1 VKLATLND
9 LDEIYKLYRTYSYYF
24 PHVRKSKVQ
33 NYIESGG
40 LVYDGNVIISFS
52 IYRANVKLGQ
62 DSEGLG
68 SVRVPKGD
76 CMLHQIISR
85 NQGDGSVYRVFEE
98 FNSVIKTPIWGTV
111 RSENIRSLRFMGKLG
126 FSVVGG
132 IRWGRNKQVPG
143 VIMRKE
149 KNA

>member
-1 VKLATLND
+1 MKLATLDN
-9 LDEIYKLYRTYSYYF
+9 LDEIYKLYRSYSYYF

-33 NYIESGG
+33 HYIESGG
-40 LVYDGNVIISFS
+40 LVYDGNVVISFS

-68 SVRVPKGD
+68 SVRIPKGD
-76 CMLHQIISR
+76 CMLHQIMSR

-98 FNSVIKTPIWGTV
+98 FNSVIKTPIWTTV
-111 RSENIRSLRFMGKLG
+111 RTENIRSLRFMEKVG

-132 IRWGRNKQVPG
+132 IRWGKDKQVPG
-143 VIMRKE
+143 VIMRKDR
-149 KNA
+149 K